1 MSNRVLEKETKM
13 AAKKQVFYFF
23 LIWTSKV
30 SNSTYFGPIDNEFDN
45 ILSIRQVF
53 SVKKK

>member
-1 MSNRVLEKETKM
+1 MSNRVLEKETQWPPKN
-13 AAKKQVFYFF
+13 KCFIFF
-23 LIWTSKV
+23 IWTSKV